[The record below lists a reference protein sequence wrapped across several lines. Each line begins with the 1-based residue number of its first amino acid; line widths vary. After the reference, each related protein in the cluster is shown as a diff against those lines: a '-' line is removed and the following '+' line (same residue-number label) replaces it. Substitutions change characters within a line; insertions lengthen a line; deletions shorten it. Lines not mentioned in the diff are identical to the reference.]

1 MLLSMLLV
9 LAAVYSNKHEAGF
22 ASSFFSNFKSYEPY
36 KLISLSSGMEES
48 IVHAVKRAKP
58 SVVRINASVEREGEG
73 RGIGSG
79 VIFRKDGY
87 ILTNVHVIKGSRVI
101 YVTLS
106 DGRRFNASVVNLSN
120 DYDLALLK
128 IAADTLTPA
137 SFGDSDKLQ
146 LGQIAIAIGNP
157 HKFGWTVTVGVVS
170 ALNREVQAAGILY
183 HNLIQ
188 TDAAINPGNSG
199 GALVDTS
206 GRVIGINTLVYTGNS
221 TSIAQGLGFSIPS
234 NTVRKVAEQ
243 LLSTKKGKVRKPW
256 VGISMQDVTPDMAE
270 QWGFPV
276 KRGVLVADVISGSPA
291 AAAGIIPGD
300 IIVEIDGI
308 NISSAAEFKSIVNS
322 KTPGSDVIVVL
333 WRQNEKRQVRLRL
346 LELSQ

>member
-1 MLLSMLLV
+1 MLFFMFLIS
-9 LAAVYSNKHEAGF
+9 AAVYSNKHEAGF
-22 ASSFFSNFKSYEPY
+22 ASSSFSNLKGSYAT
-36 KLISLSSGMEES
+36 KLVSIPRGMEES
-48 IVHAVKRAKP
+48 IVQAVKRAKP
-58 SVVRINASVEREGEG
+58 SVVRINASLEREGEG
-73 RGIGSG
+73 KGIGSG

-87 ILTNVHVIKGSRVI
+87 IITNVHVIKGSRVI
-101 YVTLS
+101 HITLS
-106 DGRRFNASVVNLSN
+106 DGRRFNASVVNASN

-128 IAADTLTPA
+128 ISVGGLTPA
-137 SFGDSDKLQ
+137 SFGDSDKLE

-170 ALNREVQAAGILY
+170 ALNREVKAAGILY

-221 TSIAQGLGFSIPS
+221 MSIAQGLGFSIPS

-243 LLSTKKGKVRKPW
+243 LLITKKGKVRKPW
-256 VGISMQDVTPDMAE
+256 VGISMQDVTPDVAE

-276 KRGVLVADVISGSPA
+276 KLGVLVAEVISGSPA

-308 NISSAAEFKSIVNS
+308 NISRVTEFKSIVNS
-322 KTPGSDVIVVL
+322 KTPGTDITVVL
-333 WRQNEKRQVRLRL
+333 WRQNEKRQLKLRL
-346 LELSQ
+346 EELSQ

>member
-1 MLLSMLLV
+1 MIDMAKYLFICLLFIVSLV
-9 LAAVYSNKHEAGF
+9 HSPAVF
-22 ASSFFSNFKSYEPY
+22 
-36 KLISLSSGMEES
+36 SLSSGTEES
-48 IVHAVKRAKP
+48 IVQAVKRAKP
-58 SVVRINASVEREGEG
+58 SVVRINASVSQEGDG

-87 ILTNVHVIKGSRVI
+87 ILTNTHVIKGSRI
-101 YVTLS
+101 ISVTLS
-106 DGRRFNASVVNLSN
+106 DGRRFNASVVNASH

-128 IAADTLTPA
+128 ISAGALTQA

-146 LGQIAIAIGNP
+146 LGQTAIAIGNP

-170 ALNREVQAAGILY
+170 ALNREVEAAGILY

-206 GRVIGINTLVYTGNS
+206 GQIIGINTLVYTGNS

-243 LLSTKKGKVRKPW
+243 LLVTKKGKAAKPW

-270 QWGFPV
+270 QWGFRA
-276 KRGVLVADVISGSPA
+276 KRGVLVAEVISGSPA
-291 AAAGIIPGD
+291 ATAGIMPGD
-300 IIVEIDGI
+300 IIVEVDGI
-308 NISSAAEFKSIVNS
+308 DIGSVAAFKSIVNS
-322 KTPGSDVIVVL
+322 KTPGTEITISL
-333 WRQNEKRQVRLRL
+333 WRQNEKRELKLRL
-346 LELSQ
+346 EELSQ